1 MNDDVISATDHT
13 GLRVMG
19 IDECLERVASVP
31 VGRLAFL
38 LDGDITVLPVA
49 HTLDGVDICFR
60 TAGDSKIQAAVDHD
74 RVTYEVDEFD
84 AARRTGWSVVV
95 QGNAVV
101 ADDDDAR
108 ALQDGSGRPWV
119 PDEGLVWIRVRT
131 QSITGRELGAG
142 G

>member
-1 MNDDVISATDHT
+1 
-13 GLRVMG
+13 
-19 IDECLERVASVP
+19 
-31 VGRLAFL
+31 
-38 LDGDITVLPVA
+38 
-49 HTLDGVDICFR
+49 VDICFR
-60 TAGDSKIQAAVDHD
+60 TAGDSKIQAAIDHD

-101 ADDDDAR
+101 ADDEDAR

-131 QSITGRELGAG
+131 QSITGRELAAG
-142 G
+142 S